1 MSIKYIYIG
10 LALLSALALFAIYR
24 TGYNAGRNSVTVA
37 IQEKN
42 IKDVNDAIKK
52 SDDIDNEVENLGYS
66 AIDRRL
72 MANGW
77 LRTDND

>member
-1 MSIKYIYIG
+1 MSVKYIYIG
-10 LALLSALALFAIYR
+10 LVLLTGLALFAIYR

-66 AIDRRL
+66 AIDERL
-72 MANGW
+72 KSHGW
-77 LRTDND
+77 LRPDND